1 MRAPFESNPDPLEQ
15 LQEGIALLF
24 DAQVIGIEMSHDDG
38 DESSTR
44 LTLDLLLPREGVTIE
59 EFRLNW
65 LRIAQS
71 REKETM
77 AQPGPAGRRLIQLN
91 GDTEVFREHDS
102 QR

>member
-1 MRAPFESNPDPLEQ
+1 MPFESNPDPLAQ
-15 LQEGIALLF
+15 LQEGVALLF
-24 DAQVIGIEMSHDDG
+24 NAQVIGVTMQRHD
-38 DESSTR
+38 ERSPTR
-44 LTLDLLLPREGVTIE
+44 MTLELILPREGVTIE

-77 AQPGPAGRRLIQLN
+77 AQPGPAGRRLIQLH

>member
-1 MRAPFESNPDPLEQ
+1 MRAPFESNSDPLEQ

-24 DAQVIGIEMSHDDG
+24 NAQVIGVAMNQDGGYGPTRMSI
-38 DESSTR
+38 
-44 LTLDLLLPREGVTIE
+44 DLLLPREGVTIE

-65 LRIAQS
+65 LRIAQAK
-71 REKETM
+71 EKETM

-91 GDTEVFREHDS
+91 GDTEVFREHNS

>member
-1 MRAPFESNPDPLEQ
+1 MRAPFESNPDPLAQ

-24 DAQVIGIEMSHDDG
+24 NAQVIGITMNVDHRRPGMSRMSL
-38 DESSTR
+38 E
-44 LTLDLLLPREGVTIE
+44 LLLPREGITIE

-71 REKETM
+71 REKETI

>member
-24 DAQVIGIEMSHDDG
+24 NAEVIGVAMNHSARDGVTRMSL
-38 DESSTR
+38 E
-44 LTLDLLLPREGVTIE
+44 LLLPREGVTIE

-71 REKETM
+71 REKETI

>member
-15 LQEGIALLF
+15 LQEGIGLLF
-24 DAQVIGIEMSHDDG
+24 NAEVIGVSMYTDRSSRPRMSI
-38 DESSTR
+38 
-44 LTLDLLLPREGVTIE
+44 DLLLPREGVTIE

-77 AQPGPAGRRLIQLN
+77 AHPGATGRRLIQLN
-91 GDTEVFREHDS
+91 GNTEVFREHDS

>member
-24 DAQVIGIEMSHDDG
+24 NAQVVGVTVLGHGRDTWRMS
-38 DESSTR
+38 
-44 LTLDLLLPREGVTIE
+44 LDLLLPREGVTIE

-77 AQPGPAGRRLIQLN
+77 AQPGTAGRRLIQLH
-91 GDTEVFREHDS
+91 GDTEVFREHNP

>member
-24 DAQVIGIEMSHDDG
+24 NAQVIGVAMYTDARSRPRMSI
-38 DESSTR
+38 
-44 LTLDLLLPREGVTIE
+44 DLLLSQEGVTIE

-77 AQPGPAGRRLIQLN
+77 SQPSSSGRRLIQLN
-91 GDTEVFREHDS
+91 GDMEVFREHDS

>member
-1 MRAPFESNPDPLEQ
+1 VRAPFESNPDPLEQ

-24 DAQVIGIEMSHDDG
+24 NAQVVGVTMRQITLRGPTRMSL
-38 DESSTR
+38 E
-44 LTLDLLLPREGVTIE
+44 LILPREGVTIE
-59 EFRLNW
+59 EFRL
-65 LRIAQS
+65 S

-102 QR
+102 QK

>member
-1 MRAPFESNPDPLEQ
+1 MPFESNPDPLEQ

-24 DAQVIGIEMSHDDG
+24 NAQVVGVTMQADDARGTCRMS
-38 DESSTR
+38 
-44 LTLDLLLPREGVTIE
+44 LDLLLPREGVTIE

-65 LRIAQS
+65 LRIAQA

-77 AQPGPAGRRLIQLN
+77 AQPGPAGRRLIQLH

>member
-24 DAQVIGIEMSHDDG
+24 NAQVIGIAMNYG
-38 DESSTR
+38 DYGRQTR
-44 LTLDLLLPREGVTIE
+44 MTLELLLPREGVTIE

-65 LRIAQS
+65 LRIAQA
-71 REKETM
+71 REKGTI

-91 GDTEVFREHDS
+91 GNTEVFREHDS

>member
-24 DAQVIGIEMSHDDG
+24 NAEVIGVTMRQITPRGPTRMSL
-38 DESSTR
+38 E
-44 LTLDLLLPREGVTIE
+44 LVLPREGVTIE

-71 REKETM
+71 REKGTM

>member
-1 MRAPFESNPDPLEQ
+1 VRAPFESNPDPLEQ

-24 DAQVIGIEMSHDDG
+24 NAQVVGITMQADPGHSTCRMS
-38 DESSTR
+38 
-44 LTLDLLLPREGVTIE
+44 LDLLLPREGVTIE

-65 LRIAQS
+65 LRIAQA

-77 AQPGPAGRRLIQLN
+77 AQPGQAGRRLIQLH

>member
-24 DAQVIGIEMSHDDG
+24 NAQVIGVAMNYDVSARQTRMS
-38 DESSTR
+38 
-44 LTLDLLLPREGVTIE
+44 LDLLLPREGVTIE

>member
-1 MRAPFESNPDPLEQ
+1 MRAPFESNPDPLAQ

-24 DAQVIGIEMSHDDG
+24 NAQVVGITMQADHGHNTCRMS
-38 DESSTR
+38 
-44 LTLDLLLPREGVTIE
+44 LDLLLPREGVTIE

-77 AQPGPAGRRLIQLN
+77 AQPGLTGRRLIQLH

>member
-24 DAQVIGIEMSHDDG
+24 NAQVVGVTMQADHGSSMCRMS
-38 DESSTR
+38 
-44 LTLDLLLPREGVTIE
+44 LDLLLPREGVTIE

-77 AQPGPAGRRLIQLN
+77 AQPGTAGRRLIQLH
-91 GDTEVFREHDS
+91 GDTEVFREHNP

>member
-1 MRAPFESNPDPLEQ
+1 MRLPFESNLDPLEL

-24 DAQVIGIEMSHDDG
+24 NAHVIGVAMNYDVSARQTRMSL
-38 DESSTR
+38 E
-44 LTLDLLLPREGVTIE
+44 LLLPREGVTIE

-71 REKETM
+71 KEKETM
-77 AQPGPAGRRLIQLN
+77 AHPGATGRRLIQLN
-91 GDTEVFREHDS
+91 GNTEVFREHDS

>member
-24 DAQVIGIEMSHDDG
+24 NAHVIGIAMNYDG
-38 DESSTR
+38 DRQSSR
-44 LTLDLLLPREGVTIE
+44 MTLELLLPREGVTIE
-59 EFRLNW
+59 DFRLNW
-65 LRIAQS
+65 LRIAQA
-71 REKETM
+71 REKETI

>member
-24 DAQVIGIEMSHDDG
+24 NAQVIGIEMRQGWAEH
-38 DESSTR
+38 STR
-44 LTLDLLLPREGVTIE
+44 LTLDLMLPREGVTIE

-65 LRIAQS
+65 LRIAQAK
-71 REKETM
+71 EKETI
-77 AQPGPAGRRLIQLN
+77 AQPGTAGRRLIQLN
-91 GDTEVFREHDS
+91 GDTEVFCEHNS

>member
-24 DAQVIGIEMSHDDG
+24 NAQVVGITMQADDERSTCRMS
-38 DESSTR
+38 
-44 LTLDLLLPREGVTIE
+44 LDLLLPREGVTIE

-65 LRIAQS
+65 LRIAQA
-71 REKETM
+71 REKETI

>member
-1 MRAPFESNPDPLEQ
+1 MRAPFESNPDPLAQ

-24 DAQVIGIEMSHDDG
+24 NAHVIGVSMTQSVVGGSRMSI
-38 DESSTR
+38 
-44 LTLDLLLPREGVTIE
+44 DLLLPREGITIE

-65 LRIAQS
+65 LRIAQA
-71 REKETM
+71 REKETI
-77 AQPGPAGRRLIQLN
+77 AQPGSAGRRLIQLN

>member
-1 MRAPFESNPDPLEQ
+1 MRAPFESNSDPLEQ

-24 DAQVIGIEMSHDDG
+24 NAQVIGVAMHQAG
-38 DESSTR
+38 GYGPTR
-44 LTLDLLLPREGVTIE
+44 MTIDLLLPREGVTIE
-59 EFRLNW
+59 DFRLNW

-77 AQPGPAGRRLIQLN
+77 AQSSSSGRRLIQLN